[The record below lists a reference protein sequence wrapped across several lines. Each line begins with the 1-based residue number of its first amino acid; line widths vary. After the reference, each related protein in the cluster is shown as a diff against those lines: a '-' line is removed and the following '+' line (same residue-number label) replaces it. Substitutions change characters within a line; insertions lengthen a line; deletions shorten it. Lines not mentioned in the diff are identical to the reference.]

1 MAAPEAT
8 IWGPIVNDMAR
19 LGLYITTSSTATQTT
34 ATIDIWLY
42 TKYSVSDTSNTLYY
56 ADQQSNPTTSHGSV
70 NIQTT
75 SNNAWNEL
83 NQVRIAN
90 GIKVTHSRGTS
101 DVNWTFGAKL
111 TGVEYVGATM
121 LVSTTWKAPAL
132 QKYTVSYNANGG
144 SGAPGSQTKW
154 YGKSIKLSSTKP
166 TRTGYSFQGWATSS
180 GGSVAYQPGAT
191 YSANAG
197 VTLYAIWKANTYT
210 VSYNA
215 NGGSGAPGSQT
226 KTYGV
231 TLKLS
236 TTKPTRTNYNF
247 MGWGTSPS
255 STTVAYA
262 AGANYTANAGITL
275 YAIWQLAY
283 KPPRLTNL
291 SVDRCTSDGTLEEE
305 GTYAR
310 VRFNWSCDRTV
321 SSVKIEYKTST
332 ASTYTAITVTAS
344 GTSGAVDKVIG
355 GSFSTDLTYN
365 VRVTVADS
373 GGNIIG
379 YGDVAPTEYLIDV
392 RPNGVAIGKPA
403 EKANTFEVDYQIE
416 HNRLVKNKGGTWV
429 HWTSGTE
436 GAAGYFRICR
446 IKINS
451 QYANTPIKI
460 TFVQRGIPT
469 AVDLYILFSN
479 AANADPTLQYFRFVG
494 TGNTS
499 EYIVKSSTS
508 TWDVYVKKMETYD
521 SIAVI
526 EYSTNFSHMGNG
538 DEGSKVEIEWT
549 SDQVST
555 LPAGYQQAEDFLA
568 AVIAGRAPASH
579 NHQYVSTVNT
589 LRFATDWMGFYG
601 SAANAVSGT
610 SRKGWIGYNGGTN
623 MEFRNE
629 AGGAMRFYTED
640 IILLGLNADN
650 SMQVGGTRRNSG
662 ENTTIWGYT
671 VQFNGGGGGVKTNA
685 TIQNVSDRRM
695 KDNIEDIPDEFI
707 SVWKDLMPKI
717 FTWNELAD
725 NGEMRKQFGLIAQD
739 VIEVFTKHGLDYR
752 EYGFVSTYDKDG
764 IEYFTVAYDH
774 YHMLT
779 ALTVR
784 RQQAEIDELKS
795 QMQEVRKLI
804 LKGEESLC

>member
-75 SNNAWNEL
+75 SNNAWNVA
-83 NQVRIAN
+83 NQIRIAN

-101 DVNWTFGAKL
+101 PVNWTFGAKL
-111 TGVEYVGATM
+111 TGVEYIGSTVS
-121 LVSTTWKAPAL
+121 VSTTWQAPAL
-132 QKYTVSYNANGG
+132 QKYTISYNANGG

-154 YGKSIKLSSTKP
+154 YGKNITLSKVKP
-166 TRTGYSFQGWATSS
+166 TRAGYSFQGWSTANDSS
-180 GGSVAYQPGAT
+180 VEYQPGAT
-191 YSANAG
+191 YSGNANLS
-197 VTLYAIWKANTYT
+197 LYAVWKANTYT

-236 TTKPTRTNYNF
+236 STKPTRTNYNF
-247 MGWGTSPS
+247 LGWGTSAS

-262 AGANYTANAGITL
+262 AGANYTANAGVTL

-283 KPPRLTNL
+283 KIPRITNL
-291 SVDRCTSDGTLEEE
+291 SVDRCTSDGTASEE

-310 VRFNWSCDRTV
+310 VKFNWACDRTV
-321 SSVKIEYKTST
+321 SLIKIEYKARS
-332 ASTYTAITVTAS
+332 ASSWISSSVAAS
-344 GTSGAVDKVIG
+344 GTSGTVDQVIG
-355 GSFSTDLTYN
+355 SALDVDISYDI
-365 VRVTVADS
+365 RVTVADS
-373 GGNIIG
+373 GGG
-379 YGDVAPTEYLIDV
+379 SSYAASLASGKYLIDV
-392 RPNGVAIGKPA
+392 RPNGVAIGKVA
-403 EKANTFEVDYQIE
+403 ENANMLEVDYQTE

-436 GAAGYFRICR
+436 GASGYVRICR

-469 AVDLYILFSN
+469 AVDLYIMFSN
-479 AANADPTLQYFRFVG
+479 ADNADPTLQYFRFVG
-494 TGNTS
+494 TGNAS

-521 SIAVI
+521 NIAVI
-526 EYSTNFSHMGNG
+526 EYATNFAHMGNG
-538 DEGSKVEIEWT
+538 DDGSKVEIEWT

-579 NHQYVSTVNT
+579 NHQYITTANT
-589 LRFATDWMGFYG
+589 MRFATEWMGFYG
-601 SAANAVSGT
+601 TAANAVSGT

-752 EYGFVSTYDKDG
+752 EYGFVSTYDKAG
-764 IEYFTVAYDH
+764 VEYFTVAYDH

-784 RQQAEIDELKS
+784 KQQAEIDELKS